1 MDLQINSQT
10 VATGIDVY
18 ALAGAQDTAVS
29 IATPNFYS
37 GSRSSFDIALS
48 TAVRPLVAA
57 AGGCIRCLADYDM
70 CS

>member
-29 IATPNFYS
+29 LAVPSFNS
-37 GSRSSFDIALS
+37 GSRSTFDITLP
-48 TAVRPLVAA
+48 TTVCFLPLVAFGRLKLGA
-57 AGGCIRCLADYDM
+57 FG
-70 CS
+70 SH